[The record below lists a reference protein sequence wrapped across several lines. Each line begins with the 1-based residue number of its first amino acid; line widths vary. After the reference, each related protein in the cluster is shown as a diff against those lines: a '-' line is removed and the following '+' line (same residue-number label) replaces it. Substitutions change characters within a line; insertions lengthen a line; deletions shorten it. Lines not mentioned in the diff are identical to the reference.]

1 MGIRAFCRAAETQTL
16 KRKHLGADMDDR
28 EIIRLNVERYR
39 RLLRTEADET
49 ARRSIQK
56 MLEEFEAKLSATR
69 PRLNRA
75 TKFDP
80 RQC

>member
-1 MGIRAFCRAAETQTL
+1 ME
-16 KRKHLGADMDDR
+16 DR

-49 ARRSIQK
+49 ARRAIQK

-69 PRLNRA
+69 PKLNRA
-75 TKFDP
+75 AKFDL
-80 RQC
+80 RQS